1 MVKNNFY
8 GRTHAKVKSTIQGY
22 HEPLWLKITKQG
34 SGSEIYESFKRIWNL
49 PMRPMI

>member
-22 HEPLWLKITKQG
+22 HEPPRLKITKQG

-49 PMRPMI
+49 PMRSMI

>member
-8 GRTHAKVKSTIQGY
+8 GRTHAKVKSAIQGY

-34 SGSEIYESFKRIWNL
+34 SGSEIYFLLESFKRI
-49 PMRPMI
+49 